1 MIKSTY
7 NMISNK
13 FNDLK
18 VGIKLGFAFI
28 IVIVLFLVPITISLK
43 YFNETVNLF
52 YTTNEIT
59 IPEIYLATSVSK
71 DMKHIEKNLYASIL
85 TDNNAKKDDYKELS
99 NSLHSNIEKNLI
111 ELQSLL
117 FNENDKVNLLLKLL
131 GDEENIRNEIM
142 SSKYKSDAQRL
153 IFNSYDPI
161 VNKINSALDD
171 ITNDINQGVNESAY
185 ASRENSQISISITIV
200 MTIIVLAISVLIT
213 ILISKSIVAPI
224 KEIEKLVNALADGNL
239 TYTINYKSRNE
250 LGKLSSSVQNSIFTL
265 VSYINEI
272 DEIMS
277 EISKGNFNSKIKLEF
292 KGDFEHIKH
301 SVTDSIN
308 MLSTTLSQIKVSSDE
323 VYIGADKVALGSQE
337 LSRGASEQASATEE
351 LSATIEEISE
361 IIQTNAKITLVATNS
376 IIDMDN
382 EINFSNNLMKEMII
396 AMTEINNKSQK
407 IGKIIKTIEDIAFQT
422 NILALNAAVEA
433 ARAGSAGKGFAV
445 VADEVRNLA
454 SRSAEAAKNTTFL
467 IEDTVKS
474 VSSGNM
480 ILDQTAKSLSN
491 VVSSSQS
498 INNTINEIAKSSEE
512 QASSVE
518 QVLIGIEQISTVV
531 QKNLAIAEEDA
542 ATSEALSEQ
551 ARELHVLLNKFQFEY
566 I

>member
-1 MIKSTY
+1 MIKAIY
-7 NMISNK
+7 NWISNK
-13 FNDLK
+13 LNNLK
-18 VGIKLGFAFI
+18 VGVKLGYAFI
-28 IVIVLFLVPITISLK
+28 IVIVLFLIPITISLK
-43 YFNETVNLF
+43 YFNETVSLF
-52 YTTNEIT
+52 TTTNEIT

-71 DMKHIEKNLYASIL
+71 DIKHIEKNLYASIL
-85 TDNNAKKDDYKELS
+85 TDNITKKDDYKELS
-99 NSLHSNIEKNLI
+99 SSLHNNTEKNLI
-111 ELQSLL
+111 ELKSLL
-117 FNENDKVNLLLKLL
+117 LNGNDKVDILLKLL
-131 GDEENIRNEIM
+131 GEEENIRNEIM
-142 SSKYKSDAQRL
+142 SSEYKSDAQRL

-171 ITNDINQGVNESAY
+171 ITNDINQGVNASAY
-185 ASRENSQISISITIV
+185 AARENSQISISITIV

-224 KEIEKLVNALADGNL
+224 NEIEKLVNALADGNL
-239 TYTINYKSRNE
+239 TYKIDYKSKNE

-272 DEIMS
+272 GEIMS
-277 EISKGNFNSKIKLEF
+277 EISKGNFNSKFKLKF
-292 KGDFEHIKH
+292 KGDFEHIEH
-301 SVTDSIN
+301 SIKDSIN
-308 MLSTTLSQIKVSSDE
+308 MLSVTLSQIKASSDE
-323 VYIGADKVALGSQE
+323 VYTGSDKVALGSQE
-337 LSRGASEQASATEE
+337 LSQGASEQANATEE
-351 LSATIEEISE
+351 LSATFKEISE
-361 IIQTNAKITLVATNS
+361 MIQTNAKITSIASNS

-445 VADEVRNLA
+445 VADEVRSLA

-474 VSSGNM
+474 VSSGNI

-491 VVSSSQS
+491 VVLSSKS
-498 INNTINEIAKSSEE
+498 INNTINEIAKSSQE

-518 QVLIGIEQISTVV
+518 QVLMGIEQISTVV

-542 ATSEALSEQ
+542 LTSESLSGQ
-551 ARELHVLLNKFQFEY
+551 AQEMHILLSKFQFEY

>member
-1 MIKSTY
+1 MIKAKY
-7 NMISNK
+7 NGISNK
-13 FNDLK
+13 INNLK
-18 VGIKLGFAFI
+18 VGVKLGFSFI
-28 IVIVLFLVPITISLK
+28 LVIVLFLVPITISLK

-52 YTTNEIT
+52 NATNEIT
-59 IPEIYLATSVSK
+59 IPEIYLATSVSIN
-71 DMKHIEKNLYASIL
+71 MKNIEKNLYASIL
-85 TDNNAKKDDYKELS
+85 TDNITKKDDYKEQS
-99 NSLHSNIEKNLI
+99 NSLHNNTEKNLI
-111 ELQSLL
+111 ELKNLL
-117 FNENDKVNLLLKLL
+117 FNKTDKVDILLKFL
-131 GDEENIRNEIM
+131 GEEENVRNEIM

-161 VNKINSALDD
+161 VNKINSTIEE
-171 ITNDINQGVNESAY
+171 ITNNINLGVSTSAY
-185 ASRENSQISISITIV
+185 AAGENSQISISITIV
-200 MTIIVLAISVLIT
+200 MTIIVLVISLLIT
-213 ILISKSIVAPI
+213 ILISKSIVTPI
-224 KEIEKLVNALADGNL
+224 NEIEKLVNALADGNL
-239 TYTINYKSRNE
+239 TYTIGYKSKNE

-272 DEIMS
+272 GEIMS
-277 EISKGNFNSKIKLEF
+277 EISKGNFNSRFKIKF
-292 KGDFEHIKH
+292 KGDFEHIEH
-301 SVTDSIN
+301 SITDSIN
-308 MLSTTLSQIKVSSDE
+308 MLSVTLSQIKASSDE
-323 VYIGADKVALGSQE
+323 VHLGADKVASDSQE
-337 LSRGASEQASATEE
+337 LSQGASEQANATEE

-361 IIQTNAKITLVATNS
+361 MIQANAKITSIASNS

-396 AMTEINNKSQK
+396 AMTEINNKSHK

-445 VADEVRNLA
+445 VSDEVRSLA

-474 VSSGNM
+474 VSAGNI

-491 VVSSSQS
+491 VVLSSQS
-498 INNTINEIAKSSEE
+498 INNTINEIAKSSQE

-518 QVLIGIEQISTVV
+518 QVLMGIEQISTVV

-542 ATSEALSEQ
+542 ATSEALSGQ
-551 ARELHVLLNKFQFEY
+551 AQELHILLSKFQFEY

>member
-1 MIKSTY
+1 MIKAIY
-7 NMISNK
+7 NGISNK
-13 FNDLK
+13 LNNLK
-18 VGIKLGFAFI
+18 VGAKLGFSFI

-43 YFNETVNLF
+43 YFNETVNSF
-52 YTTNEIT
+52 NTTNEIT

-71 DMKHIEKNLYASIL
+71 NMKHIEKNLYASIL
-85 TDNNAKKDDYKELS
+85 TDNITKKDDYKELS
-99 NSLHSNIEKNLI
+99 NSLHNSIEKNLI
-111 ELQSLL
+111 ELKSLL
-117 FNENDKVNLLLKLL
+117 FNENDKVDLLLKLL
-131 GDEENIRNEIM
+131 DDEKNVRNEIM

-171 ITNDINQGVNESAY
+171 ITNDINQGVNASAY

-200 MTIIVLAISVLIT
+200 MTIIVLVISVLIT

-224 KEIEKLVNALADGNL
+224 NEIEKLVNALADGNL
-239 TYTINYKSRNE
+239 TYTIDYKSKNE
-250 LGKLSSSVQNSIFTL
+250 LGKLSSNVQNSIFTL
-265 VSYINEI
+265 ESYINEI

-277 EISKGNFNSKIKLEF
+277 EISKGNFNSKIKLKF
-292 KGDFEHIKH
+292 KGDFEHIEH
-301 SVTDSIN
+301 SITDSIN
-308 MLSTTLSQIKVSSDE
+308 MLSVTLSQIKASSDG
-323 VYIGADKVALGSQE
+323 VYTGADKVASDSQE
-337 LSRGASEQASATEE
+337 LSQGAAEQANATEE
-351 LSATIEEISE
+351 LSATIEEISNM
-361 IIQTNAKITLVATNS
+361 IKTNAKITSVASNS

-382 EINFSNNLMKEMII
+382 EINFSNNLMKKMII

-445 VADEVRNLA
+445 VADEVRSLA

-467 IEDTVKS
+467 IEDTIKS
-474 VSSGNM
+474 VSSGS
-480 ILDQTAKSLSN
+480 IVLDQTAKSLSN
-491 VVSSSQS
+491 VVLSSQS
-498 INNTINEIAKSSEE
+498 INNTINVIAKSSKE

-518 QVLIGIEQISTVV
+518 QVLMGIEQISTVV

-542 ATSEALSEQ
+542 ATSEELSGQ
-551 ARELHVLLNKFQFEY
+551 AQELNILLSKFQF
-566 I
+566 